1 MPQVF
6 VVAAVLCRQ
15 IKAFQ
20 AFSMYNIYIEWVI
33 EFRLWKKFY
42 IYSNRLFS
50 MHFKY
55 LGCENSDVH

>member
-20 AFSMYNIYIEWVI
+20 AFNMYNIFIEGVI
-33 EFRLWKKFY
+33 EFRLY
-42 IYSNRLFS
+42 IYIYIYAIRLFS
-50 MHFKY
+50 MYFKV
-55 LGCENSDVH
+55 LRMRKF